1 MERAR
6 FASPWLADSLYTACV
21 PASPAPGSP
30 LRAGAVLDE
39 KYRIARVLG
48 SAGMGLVDLA
58 EHLEL
63 ERPVAVKF
71 LLASALAS
79 EDGIARFRR
88 EAKALAKIESPNVV
102 RVFDVGSLDGVGP
115 YIVMEYLEGEDV
127 AQILKREG
135 RLSVSRACSLVIQ
148 AAKGLASAHAVGV
161 VHRDV
166 KPANLFVVP
175 TADGREMVKVIDFGI
190 AKLASAV
197 DTVTES
203 ASFLGSPRF
212 MSPEQ
217 VYGDKTID
225 ARTDVWSLAVVLF
238 EALAG
243 KPAFGAE
250 SFAKVLTE
258 IAIGKVPTLASF
270 VTDAPLALDAVL
282 AAALQKDAAKR
293 TADVLAFAR
302 ALAPFVS
309 DARSFPLTP
318 TANRDSIEPDVST
331 RPARRASPH
340 NLLVEPNPFIGRS
353 SDLQAL
359 AEAIESGARLVTLV
373 GTAGTGKTRIAL
385 HFGWESLDRWPG
397 GVWFCD
403 LSDASTLAGVA
414 FTVAGALGV
423 PLEKGDPA
431 LELAHAIAG
440 RGRCLLILDTF
451 EQVTSEAR
459 TTIGQWIERTTEACF
474 VVTSREVLRLD
485 AERVLPL
492 DPLER
497 DEAVSLFEAR
507 AQAAKQGFSLTPSTR
522 PVVQALV
529 ALLDHLP
536 LAVELAAA
544 RVRVMAPA
552 SILERMTQRFKLL
565 ALPHEHRSRQATLRG
580 ALDWSWDLLAKD
592 EQSALEQI
600 SVFEGGFTL
609 EAAEAV
615 LSLDELWTVDAVQAL
630 VDKSLLRRGR
640 DGRFGLLVSVH
651 EYAREKIDM
660 SQRRAAAEARHGSY
674 YARFG
679 TDDARTS
686 LDSHGGNERRRAL
699 LPEIDNLAVAAKR
712 AAMRSDGPTAAH
724 TALAA
729 WTVFEQYGPYAVG
742 IGLLDELGSEGH
754 IAQCHHLLAVHQ
766 TAQFAPCWRLVEHG
780 ARIEAEQ
787 HPHTAGGGLRAH
799 GGTERVLLFGEP
811 DDAGIQIGAAVVLRQ
826 PETHRAT
833 AAAAHLTHPGQLGP
847 GHGHVDVVAFTFT
860 DTARRL
866 EHAGTMAPEHIG
878 EHVQLV
884 GLRIGAGYRAAIGH
898 PVQEGAA
905 RGEPER
911 TGLHRLV
918 EQIAH
923 HSQVVGSRGRLV
935 EAALTHGVLAQRTVA
950 HHATHVHAL
959 RHAPHAGEIFAV
971 GDPVPRQAAHD
982 GIARNVFDAFHQLGQ
997 VLAIFGLT
1005 GRKGDA
1011 AVAHHHA
1018 GDAVVTT
1025 TRTDRVPGKLGVEVG
1040 MDVDE
1045 TGRHQL
1051 ALGVDVDSGA
1061 ADDARGHR
1069 NHSIAGDSDIGLPG
1083 GCTRAVDHRAI
1094 ANDNVVGTH
1103 V

>member
-48 SAGMGLVDLA
+48 SSGMGIVYLA

-440 RGRCLLILDTF
+440 RGRCLLILDNF

-742 IGLLDELGSEGH
+742 IGLLEMALAACGDEGSLRSP
-754 IAQCHHLLAVHQ
+754 LLASLGEARRFSGDTVRAGERLDSALASYRNQGEHQ
-766 TAQFAPCWRLVEHG
+766 GESIVLRSLGNLLAQQGKLDEARARFQEARVIDSSHG
-780 ARIEAEQ
+780 NRRHE
-787 HPHTAGGGLRAH
+787 
-799 GGTERVLLFGEP
+799 
-811 DDAGIQIGAAVVLRQ
+811 AVVLSSLGAVLLSQGQGAEAREFLEQALAIHREVGDRSAEGRTLLHLGFGSQEQGLLEPAIRTFKTALGIHRELGQRRLEAVALCNLGEACCVLGQVEEGIAALREAIDLYTMLGNRRGQGVALAELGAAQSSSQRHDDALASLAQAELHLRAVNDRFQLCMMLATRAELLAAHDVASAKADLGEAETIAASLNLGPNSQ
-826 PETHRAT
+826 PRIRIAKAT
-833 AAAAHLTHPGQLGP
+833 AA
-847 GHGHVDVVAFTFT
+847 
-860 DTARRL
+860 
-866 EHAGTMAPEHIG
+866 
-878 EHVQLV
+878 
-884 GLRIGAGYRAAIGH
+884 
-898 PVQEGAA
+898 
-905 RGEPER
+905 
-911 TGLHRLV
+911 
-918 EQIAH
+918 
-923 HSQVVGSRGRLV
+923 
-935 EAALTHGVLAQRTVA
+935 
-950 HHATHVHAL
+950 
-959 RHAPHAGEIFAV
+959 
-971 GDPVPRQAAHD
+971 
-982 GIARNVFDAFHQLGQ
+982 
-997 VLAIFGLT
+997 
-1005 GRKGDA
+1005 
-1011 AVAHHHA
+1011 
-1018 GDAVVTT
+1018 
-1025 TRTDRVPGKLGVEVG
+1025 VG
-1040 MDVDE
+1040 M
-1045 TGRHQL
+1045 G
-1051 ALGVDVDSGA
+1051 
-1061 ADDARGHR
+1061 
-1069 NHSIAGDSDIGLPG
+1069 
-1083 GCTRAVDHRAI
+1083 
-1094 ANDNVVGTH
+1094 
-1103 V
+1103 